1 MKAKEVIPIKKEFLF
16 VAKIVITMVVSAAS
30 ALAILYLLLN
40 KSVDISY
47 RNAFQTMA
55 GVYKK
60 INIYIIAV
68 AFTQLV
74 FSSVLVCLFALFY
87 SHKIAGPMFRL
98 KAVLQQYMAG
108 EAIDKVSFRSTD
120 FISGVSKL
128 FTDFFVFL
136 GKRKKLL
143 AEGESLAER
152 LSLATGTEREP
163 LVKRLQAVV
172 NEWE

>member
-87 SHKIAGPMFRL
+87 SHKIAG
-98 KAVLQQYMAG
+98 QYMAG